1 MDREE
6 RRRLTRKTR
15 DFFDALA
22 PRWGGI
28 MGDGHA
34 ERLRALL
41 SPVLF
46 DGARRVLDVGAGSG
60 VLWPILRDRLGG
72 AALLAAV
79 DLSAA
84 MLKQGPTDA
93 AAPLVADGEE
103 LPFGDG
109 AFDWVFCNSCFPHFT
124 DQGAALAEMRRVLA
138 PGGTLVVCH
147 SESRAAI
154 NEIHRQTGGQVGG
167 HELPEDEAMV
177 LLARGAGLTPSLL
190 LDGKQGYLFLAE
202 RA

>member
-28 MGDGHA
+28 IADGHA

-60 VLWPILRDRLGG
+60 VLWPILRERLGST
-72 AALLAAV
+72 ALLAAV

-84 MLKQGPTDA
+84 MLKQGPPDA
-93 AAPLVADGEE
+93 AAALVADGEE
-103 LPFGDG
+103 LPFRDG
-109 AFDWVFCNSCFPHFT
+109 AFGWVFCNSCFPHFT
-124 DQGAALAEMRRVLA
+124 DQEGALGEMRRVLA
-138 PGGTLVVCH
+138 PGGILVVCH

-167 HELPEDEAMV
+167 HELPEDGEMTGMA
-177 LLARGAGLTPSLL
+177 ARAGLRPELL
-190 LDGKQGYLFLAE
+190 LDGKRGYLFLA
-202 RA
+202 RRG

>member
-6 RRRLTRKTR
+6 RRRLTQKTR
-15 DFFDALA
+15 GFFDALA
-22 PRWGGI
+22 PRWEGI
-28 MGDGHA
+28 IAGGHA

-84 MLKQGPTDA
+84 MLKQGPADA

-138 PGGTLVVCH
+138 PGGTLAVCH

-167 HELPEDEAMV
+167 HELPEDGEMTGMA
-177 LLARGAGLTPSLL
+177 ARAGLRPELL
-190 LDGKQGYLFLAE
+190 LDGKRGYLFLA
-202 RA
+202 RRG